1 MKIKVVSS
9 HPQQAESLAELV
21 RQSDPGLDVVST
33 SGTLGEL
40 PLVVNGSRPGLLV
53 VDGVDL
59 AGLEVIER
67 LALSHPDVDTI
78 IISDDAS
85 AAFLLQAMRAGVR
98 EVLPAPINAQAV
110 QAAVRRIAR
119 KRAAP
124 AQARLGQVL
133 AFVAS
138 KGGSGATF
146 LATSLASCLAA
157 RGDLQVAVIDL
168 NLQFGDAALF
178 LSDTR
183 PASNVAEVARNMARL
198 DADLLRSAMLP
209 VRDNLMVLPSPDD
222 LAHAFEVKAAH
233 VGAIIK
239 QARAGFDFV
248 VIDVGRS
255 MDALTLQALDQADR
269 IFPVVQLTLPYI
281 RDAKRLRDLFRSLDY
296 PASKIHWLVNRHE
309 KGGEIT
315 IEALEATLGAGVFKA
330 IPNHYDAVAAAV
342 NQGIPI
348 DQLARHSPVTKA
360 LQDIARQLA
369 PPPAAAAHKER
380 WLGLFGGR

>member
-1 MKIKVVSS
+1 MKIKVIAPQ
-9 HPQQAESLAELV
+9 PQQAEALAELV
-21 RQSDPGLDVVST
+21 RQSDPGLDVMSA
-33 SGTLGEL
+33 SGALGEL
-40 PLVVNGSRPGLLV
+40 PLVVNGSRPGVLV
-53 VDGVDL
+53 VEGVDL
-59 AGLEVIER
+59 AGLDAIER
-67 LALSHPDVDTI
+67 LALSHPEVDTI
-78 IISDDAS
+78 VISDDAS
-85 AAFLLQAMRAGVR
+85 PAFLLQAMRAGVR
-98 EVLPAPINAQAV
+98 EVLPGPIHPQAV
-110 QAAVRRIAR
+110 QATVRRIAR
-119 KRAAP
+119 KRTAP
-124 AQARLGQVL
+124 AQARMGQVL

-157 RGDLQVAVIDL
+157 RDDLQVAVIDL

-178 LSDTR
+178 LSDTK
-183 PASNVAEVARNMARL
+183 PASNVAEVARNIARL

-209 VRDNLMVLPSPDD
+209 VRDNLMVLPAPDD

-239 QARAGFDFV
+239 QARASFDFV
-248 VIDVGRS
+248 VVDVGRS
-255 MDALTLQALDQADR
+255 MDALTLQALDLADR

-296 PASKIHWLVNRHE
+296 PASKIHWLVNRHQ

-315 IEALEATLGAGVFKA
+315 VEALEATLGAPVFKT

-342 NQGIPI
+342 NQGVPI
-348 DQLARHSPVTKA
+348 DRLARGSPVTRS
-360 LQDIARQLA
+360 LMDIARHLA
-369 PPPAAAAHKER
+369 PPPATLHKER